1 MGNRIKIIKKGKKRC
16 IQEFGKCGGGG
27 DNSPSQRMNIAAR
40 GKALTSLPE
49 TEERRPIGH
58 REISEE
64 EAERPIG
71 REQSS

>member
-1 MGNRIKIIKKGKKRC
+1 MENRINIIKKYKKGAYRN
-16 IQEFGKCGGGG
+16 FGKCGGGG

-40 GKALTSLPE
+40 GKALTSLPG

-58 REISEE
+58 RETSEE

>member
-1 MGNRIKIIKKGKKRC
+1 MGNRIKINKMDKKGTYRN
-16 IQEFGKCGGGG
+16 FRKCGGGG

-40 GKALTSLPE
+40 GKAVTSLPG

-58 REISEE
+58 RETSEE

-71 REQSS
+71 RELSS